1 MIPYLS
7 QSKVKIGEPEPRL
20 QELAEGLRKDVT
32 ILASDIGPR
41 GTFAPDR
48 YKLAEDFLINA
59 LTKTGYSVNRLAYME
74 EDIEC
79 ANLEVTVRG
88 RNEQEE
94 IIVVGAHYDSVM
106 GCPAANDNGSGVAGV
121 LALAR
126 LFSCSLPKKTIRFV
140 LFANEEPP
148 YFNFNSMG
156 SQIYARACRKAGDN
170 IRGMVCLETIG
181 CFSDAPNSQVWPHP
195 ALDLLLSSTG
205 DFITLVGPSS
215 AQDFIKVCAEAFEKQ
230 NAISSVSAA
239 APDSID
245 QVLWSDHRGFNEVG
259 YPAFMVTD
267 TAPFRYL
274 HYHKSTDTPDKL
286 DYVSMARVINGVKG
300 MLREITS

>member
-7 QSKVKIGEPEPRL
+7 QSKVKISEPEPRL
-20 QELAEGLRKDVT
+20 LELAVSLCRDVT
-32 ILASDIGPR
+32 VLANDIGPR

-48 YKLAEDFLINA
+48 YKLAEDFLTNA
-59 LTKTGYSVNRLAYME
+59 LTKAGYPVKRLVYME
-74 EDIEC
+74 GDVEC
-79 ANLEVTVRG
+79 TNIEVTVRG
-88 RNEQEE
+88 RNDPKE

-106 GCPAANDNGSGVAGV
+106 DCPAANDNGSGVAGV

-126 LFSCSLPKKTIRFV
+126 SFSSYKPEKTIRFV

-170 IRGMVCLETIG
+170 ICGMVCLETIG
-181 CFSDAPNSQVWPHP
+181 CFSDAPNSQIWPHP
-195 ALDLLLSSTG
+195 ALDLLLPSTG

-215 AQDFIKVCAEAFEKQ
+215 AQDFIKICAEAFEKQ
-230 NAISSVSAA
+230 VAISSVSAA

-274 HYHKSTDTPDKL
+274 HYHKATDTPDKL
-286 DYVSMARVINGVKG
+286 DYVTMARVINGVEG
-300 MLREITS
+300 MLREITT